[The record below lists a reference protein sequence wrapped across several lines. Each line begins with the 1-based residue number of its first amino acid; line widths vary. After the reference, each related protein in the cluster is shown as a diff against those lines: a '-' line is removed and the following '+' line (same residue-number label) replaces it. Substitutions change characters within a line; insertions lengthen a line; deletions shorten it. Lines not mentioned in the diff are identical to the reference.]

1 MKRLLTSI
9 LILCLTLTLVACG
22 GNKTQGD
29 SANANV
35 KSENQATGENTKE
48 GAEATENASD
58 SSLEDVKAKGKIV
71 VGTSADFPPMEW
83 VSYKDGGEKYLGLD
97 MNIAQ
102 AIADKLG
109 VELEIKNMAF
119 EGLLASL
126 KAGDVDIVLAG
137 MEASDDRKKEVDF
150 SAPYYSGGQVIVVR
164 EEDKDLYKTLDD
176 LKGKKVGTQINT
188 VQQTYAEEMFGS
200 DAQAY
205 DLNNVLIE
213 QLKNKSV
220 DAIFLSEL
228 PAKEF
233 VYLNE
238 GLAVIEDVGA
248 PKEKGF
254 AVAIKKGNNSLL
266 DEVSKIVS
274 ELKDSGQV
282 DKWLDENIELSH
294 QEVSESK

>member
-22 GNKTQGD
+22 GKNSGADTT
-29 SANANV
+29 NANV
-35 KSENQATGENTKE
+35 KSENQAAGENTKE
-48 GAEATENASD
+48 GTENASD

-83 VSYKDGGEKYLGLD
+83 VSYKDGSEKYLGLD
-97 MNIAQ
+97 MNIAK

-126 KAGDVDIVLAG
+126 KAGDVDMVLAG
-137 MEASDDRKKEVDF
+137 MEASDERKKEVDF

-188 VQQTYAEEMFGS
+188 IQQTYAEEMFGS

-213 QLKNKSV
+213 QLKNKSI

-233 VYLNE
+233 VYLNK

-254 AVAIKKGNNSLL
+254 AAAIKKGNNSLFE
-266 DEVSKIVS
+266 EVSKIVS